1 MTTPTPLSY
10 EVFVSDGTPRA
21 GDQRMPNGDPIVS
34 SPLSSTLIHGER
46 DAVLVDPPMTREQT
60 EKVGDWIERSGKRLA
75 YIYATHG
82 HGDHWFG
89 AAQLVE
95 RFPGA
100 TVYATEGTIRLMRRQ
115 ATEGREQLWDKVF
128 PGLIGDTTVLA
139 RPVPDQGFLL
149 EGNVLK
155 AYEAGHTDTDDT
167 TFLHVPSIGLVVAG
181 DIVYNGVH
189 PYILEGGDG
198 GLAAWLEAIDRIAA
212 LRPRAVVA
220 GHKDKNRADDPAILE
235 ETRQYL
241 RDAQRLLAEK
251 SAPREFFDR
260 MMRLH
265 GDRLN
270 PGPLWYGALGLLG

>member
-21 GDQRMPNGDPIVS
+21 GDQRMPNGDSIVS
-34 SPLSSTLIHGER
+34 SPLSSTLIHGEK
-46 DAVLVDPPMTREQT
+46 DAVLVDPPLTREQT

-115 ATEGREQLWDKVF
+115 AAEGREQLWDKVF

-139 RPVPDQGFLL
+139 RPIPEQGFLL
-149 EGNVLK
+149 EGNVIE

-181 DIVYNGVH
+181 DIAYNGVH

-198 GLAAWLEAIDRIAA
+198 GLAAWLEGIDRIAA

-220 GHKDKNRADDPAILE
+220 GHKDRARADDPAILE

-251 SAPREFFDR
+251 PAPREFFDR
-260 MMRLH
+260 MMGLH

>member
-139 RPVPDQGFLL
+139 RPIPDQGFLL
-149 EGNVLK
+149 EGNVLE

-212 LRPRAVVA
+212 LQPRAVVA
-220 GHKDKNRADDPAILE
+220 GHKNKDRADDPAILE

-251 SAPREFFDR
+251 PAPREFFDR